1 MANFNNLMK
10 QAQQMQAKL
19 AGVQKE
25 LEAREF
31 EGSAGGG
38 MVKVVV
44 SGKQQVL
51 SVRVNPEC
59 LSQEDSE
66 MLEDMIKSAT
76 NEALEASSS
85 TVSSAMSKI
94 TGGLNIPGMF

>member
-1 MANFNNLMK
+1 
-10 QAQQMQAKL
+10 MQAKL